1 MPHLHLENLRHVD
14 IELLAAR
21 FHKRPVSVS
30 FVIGQKLR
38 TLLEDQVME
47 APEGLSALLVALDS
61 SKLLRERIR
70 ARQ

>member
-21 FHKRPVSVS
+21 FHKRPLSVS

-38 TLLEDQVME
+38 ALLEDQVTE
-47 APEGLSALLVALDS
+47 VPAGLSALLVALN
-61 SKLLRERIR
+61 LE
-70 ARQ
+70 AA